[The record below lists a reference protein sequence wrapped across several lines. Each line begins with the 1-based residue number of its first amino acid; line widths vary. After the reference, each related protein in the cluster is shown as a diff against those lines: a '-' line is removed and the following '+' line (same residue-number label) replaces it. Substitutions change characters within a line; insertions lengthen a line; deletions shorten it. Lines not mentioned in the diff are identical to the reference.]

1 MSKPGVRIA
10 VLAGGRGS
18 RLGGEKARAEL
29 GERPLLAHVLDAAL
43 ATGLP
48 VLLLAKRD
56 TPLPEFT
63 GAEVL
68 FEPDEPHHPLTGILA
83 ALRTLPAE
91 DPDAALLALGCDM
104 PFLPAELLSALAA
117 REGAAA
123 LGAPGGLL
131 QPLPARIPRS
141 ALAPLERS
149 LAERGPLRAAI
160 AGLQPSLIGPAELAA
175 YGDPERLLFNVN
187 DPAELDAAR
196 RLLSSRAG
204 RSAPPPR

>member
-29 GERPLLAHVLDAAL
+29 GGRPLLAHVLDAAL

-48 VLLLAKRD
+48 VLLVAKRD
-56 TPLPEFT
+56 TPLPEL
-63 GAEVL
+63 GVEIL
-68 FEPDEPHHPLTGILA
+68 FEPDEPRHPLTGILA

-91 DPDAALLALGCDM
+91 DPGAALLALGCDM
-104 PFLPAELLSALAA
+104 PFLTAELLSALAA

-123 LGAPGGLL
+123 LGAPGDL

-141 ALAPLERS
+141 ALAPLEGA

-160 AGLQPSLIGPAELAA
+160 AGLRPSLIGPAELASF
-175 YGDPERLLFNVN
+175 GDPARLLLNVN

-196 RLLSSRAG
+196 RLLSSRTG